1 MPHSDSFHEESSTK
15 RRSNKEREAPPPP
28 SKGSSLPDEK
38 VGNLKQRKNRED
50 GCKELKDDTPEKE
63 NTLKN
68 IGNLGAHNRPET
80 KTPEEEDRNNF
91 GENEGKTEEEEEEGA
106 AVTKEER
113 KEARQKPTKRETPH
127 VRT

>member
-1 MPHSDSFHEESSTK
+1 MKNH
-15 RRSNKEREAPPPP
+15 RQRGEA
-28 SKGSSLPDEK
+28 SKSEKPTPLQRLSLPAEK
-38 VGNLKQRKNRED
+38 VGNLKQRINRED

-63 NTLKN
+63 NTVKN
-68 IGNLGAHNRPET
+68 MGNLGARRHNRPET

-91 GENEGKTEEEEEEGA
+91 GENKGKTEEEEEEEEA
-106 AVTKEER
+106 AATKEEK